1 MKSSN
6 GYSNIDLASGKS
18 GASTLIR
25 IVQWSGRIFRL
36 FRKNKAT
43 YDFSEIETSP
53 AGSAEIQ
60 KLVGEAGQAAA
71 SEAKAIGIPKV
82 FAKNGQILKQYP
94 DGRIEVI
101 AVAGERNERVF
112 FRHMKSQILHARK
125 K

>member
-1 MKSSN
+1 MKSSRGN
-6 GYSNIDLASGKS
+6 
-18 GASTLIR
+18 R
-25 IVQWSGRIFRL
+25 WPGRIFWF

-43 YDFSEIETSP
+43 YDFSEIETSS

-71 SEAKAIGIPKV
+71 SEAKAVGIPKV

-94 DGRIEVI
+94 DGRIEI
-101 AVAGERNERVF
+101 VAIGDGHTERVF
-112 FRHMKSQILHARK
+112 FRHIKSQILHARK

>member
-60 KLVGEAGQAAA
+60 KLAREAGQAAA
-71 SEAKAIGIPKV
+71 SEAKAVGIPKV

-94 DGRIEVI
+94 DGRVEVVVI
-101 AVAGERNERVF
+101 VEGPTDMKF
-112 FRHMKSQILHARK
+112 FRHFKSGVLHARK